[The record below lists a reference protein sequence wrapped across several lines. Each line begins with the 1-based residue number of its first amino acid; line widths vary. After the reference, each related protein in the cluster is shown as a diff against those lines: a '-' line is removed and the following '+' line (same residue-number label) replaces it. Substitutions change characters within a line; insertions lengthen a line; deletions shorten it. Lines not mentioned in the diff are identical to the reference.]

1 MKNINKRRL
10 LFCIIISF
18 VINGTLFIKG
28 YYDYSTLSEN
38 GIIKVLYIKSL
49 TDNETTFIQKAKYTK
64 VAKTYF
70 VTDNGDSIFNT
81 RKNIWA
87 FQVEALEELN
97 FYLPLDSVIYNKNK
111 PNDYQLISEFRN
123 YRIKYSLLSYLLY
136 GPLFLSAWLYF
147 MVSIFKKGLT
157 DFRRK

>member
-28 YYDYSTLSEN
+28 YYDHSILSEN
-38 GIIKVLYIKSL
+38 GIIKALYVKSL
-49 TDNETTFIQKAKYTK
+49 TDKETTFIQKAKYTK

-70 VTDNGDSIFNT
+70 VTNSGDSIFNT

-87 FQVEALEELN
+87 FQVDALEELN
-97 FYLPLDSVIYNKNK
+97 FYIPLDSVIYNKNQ

-123 YRIKYSLLSYLLY
+123 YSTQYSLISYFLI
-136 GPLFLSAWLYF
+136 GSLFFSAWLYF
-147 MVSIFKKGLT
+147 MVTIFKKGIAE
-157 DFRRK
+157 FRRK

>member
-1 MKNINKRRL
+1 MKNLNKRRL
-10 LFCIIISF
+10 LFCTIISF
-18 VINGTLFIKG
+18 VINGTLFIQG
-28 YYDYSTLSEN
+28 HYSHSILSEN
-38 GIIKVLYIKSL
+38 GVIKALYIKSL
-49 TDNETTFIQKAKYTK
+49 TDKETTFIQKAKYTK

-70 VTDNGDSIFNT
+70 VTENGDSIFNT

-97 FYLPLDSVIYNKNK
+97 FYLTLDSVIYNKNK

-123 YRIKYSLLSYLLY
+123 YHTKYSLMSYLLF

-147 MVSIFKKGLT
+147 MVSIFKKGIA
-157 DFRRK
+157 DYRRK